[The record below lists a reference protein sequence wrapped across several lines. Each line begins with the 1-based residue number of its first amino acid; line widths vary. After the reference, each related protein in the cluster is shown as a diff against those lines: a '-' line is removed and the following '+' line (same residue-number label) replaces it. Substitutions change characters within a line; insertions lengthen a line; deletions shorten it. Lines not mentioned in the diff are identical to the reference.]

1 MQIFA
6 TFIIVAC
13 ILAGFHPIKPMQDDE
28 VYIDVGFAGT
38 GTSVAGTGMI
48 TAGTPVFI
56 KQQVAPLSEL
66 KFSNITKQSY
76 DFSCGSAALA
86 TLLNSYLGENFSERA
101 VIQGLME
108 YGSKKK
114 IAERRAFSLLDM
126 KQFVKKLGYDGTG
139 YKADL
144 NDLIELEAPCLLPI
158 EFLGYRH
165 FTILRG
171 FHGNHIFLADPF
183 RGNTSYTISAFE
195 KMWYQNVIFIVD
207 KKNARTISA
216 LKLTNED
223 LRYIDEG
230 TALDIL
236 TDYAPQIPSPD
247 LRRNDFTL
255 PDDYQKYNRP

>member
-1 MQIFA
+1 MHILA
-6 TFIIVAC
+6 TFVIVAC
-13 ILAGFHPIKPMQDDE
+13 IIAGFHPIKPMQDDQF
-28 VYIDVGFAGT
+28 YIDVGVGAT
-38 GTSVAGTGMI
+38 TMDVAGTGMM
-48 TAGTPVFI
+48 TAGTPIFI
-56 KQQVAPLSEL
+56 KQQVAPLQEIQ
-66 KFSNITKQSY
+66 FSNITKQSY

-126 KQFVKKLGYDGTG
+126 KQFVQKLGYDGTG
-139 YKADL
+139 YKADMT
-144 NDLIELEAPCLLPI
+144 DLTELDAPCLIPI

-165 FTILRG
+165 FTVLRG

-207 KKNARTISA
+207 KKNAQTISA
-216 LKLTNED
+216 LKLSNID
-223 LRYIDEG
+223 LRYIDED
-230 TALDIL
+230 TTLDIL
-236 TDYAPQIPSPD
+236 MDYAPKIPEPD
-247 LRRNDFTL
+247 LRTNDFML
-255 PDDYQKYNRP
+255 PDDYQKYYRP